1 MFKELKFKNLADYD
15 DYDDLYVK
23 NDTLLLADVFEN
35 FRNKCFEIYELDPS
49 HFLSSP
55 VIGWQACLK
64 KDRSRIR
71 IIN

>member
-23 NDTLLLADVFEN
+23 NDTFLLADVFEN